1 MSVNKVIILGR
12 LGQPPELKYFPDGEP
27 YCNFSMA
34 TSKKWKGKDDQSQ
47 EKTEWHRIVVY
58 GKMAEVC
65 KQYLSK
71 GNQVYV
77 EGEIRTRRWK
87 DKNGDNKSM
96 VEIISNSI
104 QFLETN
110 KNEQQQRPQNEKIE
124 SPTHT
129 EDGIPLIDS
138 MDEIPF

>member
-1 MSVNKVIILGR
+1 MSVNRVIILGR
-12 LGQPPELKYFPDGEP
+12 LGQDPELKYFPDGES

-34 TSKKWKGKDDQSQ
+34 TSKRWKGKDGQSQ

-58 GKMAEVC
+58 GKMAEIC

-87 DKNGDNKSM
+87 DKDGADRSM
-96 VEIISNSI
+96 VEIISSTI

-110 KNEQQQRPQNEKIE
+110 KNGLMQKQKDETCNA
-124 SPTHT
+124 PTHT
-129 EDGIPLIDS
+129 KDGIPLINS
-138 MDEIPF
+138 ENELPF